1 MTSKGILSAF
11 AVGVIGTAA
20 ALYAQTPT
28 AIAPQPVTTVPQVA
42 DGDPAM
48 GTKPVKKMKE
58 IKATFLT
65 HDGQPGGSA
74 TLKPEKTGG
83 VRVKVELQN
92 MPFGPHAIH
101 LHQNAVCTGPDFKS
115 AGGHFNPTARQH
127 GFDNPAGHHAGDVNT
142 TIQVGEDHRGS
153 AKFVMKDVTWKEGEA
168 NSIFANGGTSLV
180 VHEKADDQK
189 TDPSGA
195 SGNRIACA
203 VVK

>member
-1 MTSKGILSAF
+1 MQMLRVAGLACLVAGGMALEGQTPA
-11 AVGVIGTAA
+11 GVPP
-20 ALYAQTPT
+20 QTPT
-28 AIAPQPVTTVPQVA
+28 IVPQVTG
-42 DGDPAM
+42 GDPAM
-48 GTKPVKKMKE
+48 GTRPVKKMKE
-58 IKATFLT
+58 LKATFIT

-74 TLKPEKTGG
+74 TLKPDKAGG
-83 VRVKVELQN
+83 VRVKVDLQN

-101 LHQNAVCTGPDFKS
+101 LHQSAECTGPDFKT
-115 AGGHFNPTARQH
+115 AGGHFNPSGKQH

-142 TIQVGEDHRGS
+142 TIQVGEDHRGTAS
-153 AKFVMKDVTWKEGEA
+153 FVLKDVTWKEGEP